1 MVADGIVERIGDGP
15 VADHAA
21 ALQVAFEQLAASGQP
36 LDTLGLVAV
45 GHRVVHGGPDLYAP
59 TLVDD
64 ALIAKL
70 EELAPLAPL
79 HNPPAVLG
87 IRVARKALP
96 DLPHIAVFDTA
107 FFHDLPPAAATYA
120 IDRDIAQQWHIR
132 RYGFHGTS
140 HQYVSEQ
147 AAAFLGAP
155 LESLSQIVLHLG
167 NGASASAIVGG
178 RPVDTSMGLT
188 PMEGLVMG
196 TRSGDID
203 PGIITYLSRTAKMSV
218 EDIESMLNR
227 RSGVLGLGGEID
239 FRVLHK
245 NIESGDAAAQ
255 LAYDVYIH
263 RLRKYVG
270 AYMAVLGTTDVIT
283 FTAGVGEND
292 AAVRRDALSGMAAL
306 GIELDEASQRQ
317 SREGCAPDLGRQVAD
332 DGAGGSHRRGTRDR
346 PRLRAGHGGL
356 TAAPQAVGRGP
367 DRRSPEGDASVGRAR
382 RTQVASY
389 RQQITLML
397 WRAAKPAVPKKPTSR
412 RSITRCDDPA
422 TCRST

>member
-1 MVADGIVERIGDGP
+1 MLNSGSSSVKFQLIDPDSGASLADGIVERIGEDASTASLTVGDKEATRDAR
-15 VADHAA
+15 VADHEA
-21 ALQVAFEQLAASGQP
+21 ALRTAFDLFEEAGTH
-36 LDTLGLVAV
+36 LDTVGLIAV
-45 GHRVVHGGPDLYAP
+45 GHRVVHGGPDLYRP

-64 ALIAKL
+64 ALIGKL

-87 IRVARKALP
+87 IQVARKALP

-120 IDRDIAQQWHIR
+120 IDRDIAERWHIR

-147 AAAFLGAP
+147 AAAFLDVP
-155 LESLSQIVLHLG
+155 LARLSQIVLHLG

-203 PGIITYLSRTAKMSV
+203 PGIITYLWRTAGMGV

-227 RSGVLGLGGEID
+227 RAGVCGLAGEID
-239 FRVLHK
+239 FRVLHQR
-245 NIESGDAAAQ
+245 IESGDETAQ

-263 RLRKYVG
+263 RLRKYIG
-270 AYMAVLGTTDVIT
+270 AYLALLGTADVIT
-283 FTAGVGEND
+283 FTAGVGGND
-292 AAVRRDALSGMAAL
+292 AAVRRDALSGMSAL
-306 GIELDEASQRQ
+306 GIELDGHLNASP
-317 SREGCAPDLGRQVAD
+317 A
-332 DGAGGSHRRGTRDR
+332 
-346 PRLRAGHGGL
+346 RA
-356 TAAPQAVGRGP
+356 
-367 DRRSPEGDASVGRAR
+367 AR
-382 RTQVASY
+382 RISADNSPTTVLVVPTNEELAIARACVA
-389 RQQITLML
+389 
-397 WRAAKPAVPKKPTSR
+397 VV
-412 RSITRCDDPA
+412 DG
-422 TCRST
+422 

>member
-1 MVADGIVERIGDGP
+1 MSRSVLVLNSGSSSVKFQLIDPDSGASLADGIVERIGEDESAASLTVGENELTRDDR
-15 VADHAA
+15 VADHEA
-21 ALQVAFEQLAASGQP
+21 ALRTAFEMFDEAGTH
-36 LDTLGLVAV
+36 LDTVGLVAV
-45 GHRVVHGGPDLYAP
+45 GHRVVHGGPDLYRP

-70 EELAPLAPL
+70 EDLAPLAPL

-96 DLPHIAVFDTA
+96 DLPHVAVFDTA

-120 IDRDIAQQWHIR
+120 IDRDIAERWHIR

-147 AAAFLGAP
+147 AAAFLDVP
-155 LESLSQIVLHLG
+155 LVKLNQIVLHLG

-188 PMEGLVMG
+188 PLEGLVMG

-203 PGIITYLSRTAKMSV
+203 PGVVTYLWRTAKMSV

-227 RSGVLGLGGEID
+227 RSGVRGLGGEID
-239 FRVLHK
+239 FRVLHQR
-245 NIESGDAAAQ
+245 IESGDDTAQ

-263 RLRKYVG
+263 RLRKYIG
-270 AYMAVLGTTDVIT
+270 AYLALLGTTDVIT

-306 GIELDEASQRQ
+306 GIELDEHLNASPA
-317 SREGCAPDLGRQVAD
+317 REPRRISADKSPTTVLVVPTNEELAIARGCLQVI
-332 DGAGGSHRRGTRDR
+332 AG
-346 PRLRAGHGGL
+346 
-356 TAAPQAVGRGP
+356 
-367 DRRSPEGDASVGRAR
+367 
-382 RTQVASY
+382 
-389 RQQITLML
+389 
-397 WRAAKPAVPKKPTSR
+397 
-412 RSITRCDDPA
+412 
-422 TCRST
+422 

>member
-1 MVADGIVERIGDGP
+1 MTRTVLVVNSGSSSLKYAVVEPDSGTMVADGIVERIGDGP

-36 LDTLGLVAV
+36 LDTLELVAV

-64 ALIAKL
+64 PMIAKL

-107 FFHDLPPAAATYA
+107 FFHDLPAAAATYA
-120 IDRDIAQQWHIR
+120 IDRDIARQWHIR

-167 NGASASAIVGG
+167 NGASASAILGG
-178 RPVDTSMGLT
+178 KPVDTSMGLT

-203 PGIITYLSRTAKMSV
+203 PGVVTYLSRTAQMSV
-218 EDIESMLNR
+218 EDIEAMLNK

-239 FRVLHK
+239 FRVLHRR
-245 NIESGDAAAQ
+245 IESGDAAAQ

-263 RLRKYVG
+263 RLRKYIG
-270 AYMAVLGTTDVIT
+270 AYIAVLGNTDVIT

-292 AAVRRDALSGMAAL
+292 ARVRRDALSGMTAL
-306 GIELDEASQRQ
+306 GIELDEPLNESPA
-317 SREGCAPDLGRQVAD
+317 
-332 DGAGGSHRRGTRDR
+332 RD
-346 PRLRAGHGGL
+346 
-356 TAAPQAVGRGP
+356 
-367 DRRSPEGDASVGRAR
+367 AR
-382 RTQVASY
+382 RISADESPTTVLVIPTDEELA
-389 RQQITLML
+389 IA
-397 WRAAKPAVPKKPTSR
+397 RACVQL
-412 RSITRCDDPA
+412 IED
-422 TCRST
+422 

>member
-1 MVADGIVERIGDGP
+1 MIQSRSVLVLNSGSSSVKFQLIDPDSGASLADGIVERIGEDASTASLTVGDKEATRAAR
-15 VADHAA
+15 VADHEA
-21 ALQVAFEQLAASGQP
+21 ALRTAFDLFEEAGTH
-36 LDTLGLVAV
+36 LDTVGLIAV
-45 GHRVVHGGPDLYAP
+45 GHRVVHGGPDLYRP

-64 ALIAKL
+64 ALIGKL

-87 IRVARKALP
+87 IQVARKALP

-120 IDRDIAQQWHIR
+120 IDRDIAERWHIR

-147 AAAFLGAP
+147 AAAFLDVP
-155 LESLSQIVLHLG
+155 LARLSQIVLHLG

-203 PGIITYLSRTAKMSV
+203 PGIITYLWRTAGMGV

-227 RSGVLGLGGEID
+227 RAGVCGLAGEID
-239 FRVLHK
+239 FRVLHQR
-245 NIESGDAAAQ
+245 IESGDETAQ

-263 RLRKYVG
+263 RLRKYIG
-270 AYMAVLGTTDVIT
+270 AYLALLGTADVIT

-306 GIELDEASQRQ
+306 GIELDGHLNASP
-317 SREGCAPDLGRQVAD
+317 A
-332 DGAGGSHRRGTRDR
+332 
-346 PRLRAGHGGL
+346 RA
-356 TAAPQAVGRGP
+356 
-367 DRRSPEGDASVGRAR
+367 AR
-382 RTQVASY
+382 RISADNSPTTVLVVPTNEELAIARACVA
-389 RQQITLML
+389 
-397 WRAAKPAVPKKPTSR
+397 VV
-412 RSITRCDDPA
+412 DG
-422 TCRST
+422 